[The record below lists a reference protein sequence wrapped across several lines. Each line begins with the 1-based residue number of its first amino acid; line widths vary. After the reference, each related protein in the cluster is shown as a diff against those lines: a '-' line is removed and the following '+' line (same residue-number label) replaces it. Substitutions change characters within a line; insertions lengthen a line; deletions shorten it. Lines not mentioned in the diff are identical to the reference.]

1 MVDPIK
7 IIEKAKTSNIKDPW
21 ARREVWRDH
30 PSFSKMSQL
39 KGMFPG
45 LGIATGLF
53 AVYLA
58 YDYFSGPK
66 SHGKH

>member
-7 IIEKAKTSNIKDPW
+7 IIEKAQQSGAKDPW
-21 ARREVWRDH
+21 ARREAWRNH

-39 KGMFPG
+39 RGMFPG

-53 AVYLA
+53 AVYLV
-58 YDYFSGPK
+58 YDHFSGHK
-66 SHGKH
+66 AKH

>member
-7 IIEKAKTSNIKDPW
+7 IIDRAKRSKAKDPW
-21 ARREVWRDH
+21 AQREAWRNH
-30 PSFSKMSQL
+30 PTFSKMSQL
-39 KGMFPG
+39 RGMFPG

-58 YDYFSGPK
+58 YEHFSGPK
-66 SHGKH
+66 AKH

>member
-7 IIEKAKTSNIKDPW
+7 ILEKAKKSTLKDPW
-21 ARREVWRDH
+21 ARREAWRDH
-30 PSFSKMSQL
+30 PSFSKMAQL
-39 KGMFPG
+39 RGMFPG

-58 YDYFSGPK
+58 YDHFAGK
-66 SHGKH
+66 SHKHH